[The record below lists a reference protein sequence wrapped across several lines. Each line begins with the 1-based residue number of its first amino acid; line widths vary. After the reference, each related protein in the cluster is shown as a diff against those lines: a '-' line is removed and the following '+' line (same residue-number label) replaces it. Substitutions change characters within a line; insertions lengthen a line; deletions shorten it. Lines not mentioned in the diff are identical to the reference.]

1 MRDNKKGRHGLAVL
15 FMCGTLG
22 ALTALGASAFRE
34 RAERP
39 VTLTWRLETP
49 ILYGEDIEKQVIE
62 KQGEGKSFL
71 LWQKKRQT
79 VIENPEYG
87 RQRRVPA
94 YGIAGDSA
102 ALFPGENVLP
112 AGETGRCLLGSETA
126 WQLFGSTD
134 VAGRRVKIDGKEY
147 VVSGVEFAR
156 RKACVYELEPGMGKK
171 LTHAA
176 VFCGSAEANQMA
188 KQEISRAIG

>member
-1 MRDNKKGRHGLAVL
+1 MRDNKRGRNGLAVL

-34 RAERP
+34 WAERP
-39 VTLTWRLETP
+39 ATLTWRLETP
-49 ILYGEDIEKQVIE
+49 ISYCEDIEKQVIE
-62 KQGEGKSFL
+62 KQGEWKSFL
-71 LWQKKRQT
+71 LWQKKRET
-79 VIENPEYG
+79 VVENPEYG
-87 RQRRVPA
+87 RQMRVSA

-102 ALFPGENVLP
+102 ALFPGENALP

-126 WQLFGSTD
+126 WQLFGSTN
-134 VAGRRVKIDGKEY
+134 VAGRQVKIDDREY

-156 RKACVYELEPGMGKK
+156 KEACVYELEPGMGKK

-176 VFCGSAEANQMA
+176 VFCGSREANQMA
-188 KQEISRAIG
+188 KQEISTAMG